1 MTTVSDHSDALEGAL
16 PATALDGALPANTLE
31 GAPPAT
37 LVELV
42 NRVVDRGVSLTGD
55 LTISVADVDLL
66 YLGLRLVLKSVDEGD
81 AEPGSGRLLA
91 GTGAEPGGDPA

>member
-1 MTTVSDHSDALEGAL
+1 MSDHRKPPEGALPGTALEGAL
-16 PATALDGALPANTLE
+16 PANPME
-31 GAPPAT
+31 GAPPAS

-66 YLGLRLVLKSVDEGD
+66 YLGLRLVLKSVDEGH

-91 GTGAEPGGDPA
+91 GTGAEPGGDSE

>member
-1 MTTVSDHSDALEGAL
+1 MPDPSDAREGAL
-16 PATALDGALPANTLE
+16 PATALEGPFPADTLE
-31 GAPPAT
+31 GAAPAT

-66 YLGLRLVLKSVDEGD
+66 YLGLRLVLKSVDEESADRGSRRILGETR
-81 AEPGSGRLLA
+81 AEA
-91 GTGAEPGGDPA
+91 GGDRA